1 MVDKEEDYR
10 TARGTKSM
18 RKSIRPRTGIFNR
31 MDKELAKWVRET
43 RSLGIP
49 VETFMLEIE
58 GGRIMKEIYPD
69 QFDEEG
75 TCKFKFSTG

>member
-10 TARGTKSM
+10 TARGTNSI
-18 RKSIRPRTGIFNR
+18 RKSIRPRTVIFNR

-49 VETFMLEIE
+49 VETFMLEI
-58 GGRIMKEIYPD
+58 
-69 QFDEEG
+69 
-75 TCKFKFSTG
+75 